1 MGWFLHFAN
10 SSIGKKFVM
19 AVTGSFLII
28 FLIVHLI
35 GNLTLYLGE
44 DAFNSYVLALDAIKP
59 LIRIIELVLLAAFV
73 FHIFNGVRLWLE
85 NKRANP
91 KKYAINVGS
100 DNSTIFSRTMF
111 VTGSIIFIFLVIHL
125 STLFYRF
132 NFFDP
137 EGLATH
143 HKYYDVVIGFL
154 QMPWYSALY
163 IIAMVLLGFH
173 LNHGFESAFQTFG
186 WNHKKYTPMI
196 KAIGTIYAIVMAVAF
211 ASIPIYFLFFYGG
224 SQ

>member
-1 MGWFLHFAN
+1 MGWFIQFTN

-28 FLIVHLI
+28 FLIIHLI
-35 GNLTLYLGE
+35 GNLTLYFGE
-44 DAFNSYVLALDAIKP
+44 ETFNGYVIALDAVKP

-73 FHIFNGVRLWLE
+73 LHIFNGIRLWLE

-91 KKYAINVGS
+91 KKYKINVSS
-100 DNSTIFSRTMF
+100 DNSTVFSRTMF
-111 VTGSIIFIFLVIHL
+111 VTGSIVFIFLVLHL
-125 STLFYRF
+125 ATFFYRF
-132 NFFDP
+132 NFSDP
-137 EGLATH
+137 EGLADH
-143 HKYYDVVIGFL
+143 HKYYDIVIGFL
-154 QMPWYSALY
+154 QMPWYSIVY
-163 IIAMVLLGFH
+163 MIAMILLGFH
-173 LNHGFESAFQTFG
+173 LNHGFQSAFQTFG

-196 KAIGTIYAIVMAVAF
+196 KSIGTIYAVVMAVAF